1 MSLTNKGRIVL
12 AVEKR
17 EGHEDQ
23 IHPFTSYAYERPEG
37 EADLSPRSPLRPALV
52 YIHAAAQATCAAP
65 GFFREAN
72 VLGDLFMDGAIMANN
87 PSRWA
92 WKEVW
97 DMHAARR
104 DAANGPSL
112 SPSSPAAEDDDRQH
126 GSQCPIGVFVS
137 IGTGLR
143 APQSAFR
150 RGDPLKKIHA
160 LLGKAVQEMKD
171 TEKVHKDLQ
180 DQAAKFGKKL
190 YYRFNPEGLETMR
203 LDECKRRNRT
213 FRDMD
218 DAWARYVEKPDVRRS
233 LHECAQELVR
243 HRRSR
248 LSRDELLQFHDLTR
262 LESRRSS

>member
-1 MSLTNKGRIVL
+1 MSLSNHHKNRVVL

-17 EGHEDQ
+17 EGHEDE

-37 EADLSPRSPLRPALV
+37 EAHLSPRSPLNPALV

-72 VLGDLFMDGAIMANN
+72 VLGDLFMDGAVMANN

-97 DMHAARR
+97 DMHCARR
-104 DAANGPSL
+104 NAANGPPL
-112 SPSSPAAEDDDRQH
+112 SPSSTVADDDQH

-143 APQSAFR
+143 APHSAFR
-150 RGDPLKKIHA
+150 RGDPLKKIRA
-160 LLGKAVQEMKD
+160 LLGKAIREMKD

-180 DQAAKFGKKL
+180 DQAAKLSKKL
-190 YYRFNPEGLETMR
+190 YYRFNPEGLENMR
-203 LDECKRRNRT
+203 LDECKSHNRT
-213 FRDMD
+213 FHDMD
-218 DAWARYVEKPDVRRS
+218 DAWTRYVEEIDVRRS

-243 HRRSR
+243 QRRSR
-248 LSRDELLQFHDLTR
+248 VSKEELLQFHDLTK
-262 LESRRSS
+262 LESRP